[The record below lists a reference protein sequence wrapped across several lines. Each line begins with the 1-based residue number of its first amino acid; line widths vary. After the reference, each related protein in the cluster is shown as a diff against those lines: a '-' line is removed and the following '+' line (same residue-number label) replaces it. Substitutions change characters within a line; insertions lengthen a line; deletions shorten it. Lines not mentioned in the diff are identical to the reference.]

1 MGDLLSDFG
10 DLMFTLVIG
19 YIGAV
24 EFLYVVRHLYHWSS
38 NHDGTDSVSDTDN
51 LAGLQESMREQLAA
65 AKATEEAA
73 GKKAMKDGVLYEDGF
88 RIDPNQ
94 ADIDNLKQQLNQKA
108 ERDMRRADLEKELDK
123 QKQIA
128 EQTRKELQEAEA
140 EVARQQKRE
149 AEENE
154 RKLREAELQRE
165 REQKRREEEEE
176 AKRLAEERE
185 RKQKEAEEEEK
196 RKQAEEEKRKQAEEE
211 QKRKQAEEEEEKRK
225 QAAEEEKRRKAK
237 EEDEARQRQE
247 EEEQNARL
255 LLEAERLKEEQQR
268 QAEEQAEQ
276 EENEKRLLEAERQM
290 EEDQRIA
297 EQMLDSDHG
306 EELTDNERQLI
317 ASIKERGIA
326 EQHDEASAEK
336 EAELLQRIL
345 KAREQLGEESEEEQS
360 QGLFSREQDR
370 ELKQK
375 RIEENAR
382 LFLEAEKEM
391 ADLQEL
397 MLEAV
402 QKKEF
407 ATSLDSAPQTP
418 AIEEPCIKKTVYPL
432 EDDTPVSH
440 RVKTQLAQNSDDSY
454 SISTKSLLFPG
465 ISDDASSNDP
475 PSSKQSS
482 FSTQASDEV
491 TTSNESQYLQ
501 QERQEPDGE
510 DTTISQQYSDDYL
523 RSLDGIKSRPLSRED
538 RSGRRIAFKKRRS
551 SGSSNSSRDSRTSRD
566 EELKMF
572 TSLEEEEM
580 KTTGD
585 SEFTPIRYTGEP
597 TLKVKGHHRRHKR
610 SPAKDMRS
618 GDDSLRSSLERLGEE
633 TINPWGDV
641 VPEHYKDTEFWK
653 REKAIS
659 IEEERDFEKPT
670 SSEELNYDTATNLPS
685 ASSFEEATQI
695 QNEEALNN
703 LRKQE
708 NKEEEE
714 SATKEDTARSD
725 NNANLQTSPTA
736 EKEASPSR
744 SSASPGLRRSPRI
757 EEMQQ
762 YEERWKESN
771 EPSPSSGQGSVVN
784 TPIITV
790 DKPLDFGTWRDEHGL
805 IMEGLSDFYDFT
817 ASVNPSRSRST
828 SRNPS
833 PSNTAPS
840 TPEPKNVSCEM
851 NSMINSAIDVYD
863 DTGEVNLNS
872 NEFSKENI
880 GKFLDSLNGV
890 NGNSLEMESSLNTEE
905 ECQISQN
912 SMQSHLEYVAD
923 DQPRVRDGHFALPLV
938 NVIDDNSHQDEAEP
952 NRFFENNNNDDGMN
966 NLVAN
971 LRAQRSRSRS
981 RSKSPLPT
989 SENIQRSLETRR
1001 HKMIKHNEDVLEK
1014 LIESKLLPDSPE
1026 QDIEIEVENFTKET
1040 TSIVAETLRSERSG
1054 SHSSSLGEDL
1064 QSHHSQSRSRSKSPL
1079 PTPDNIKRSLET
1091 RRSKLIQHN
1100 EEVFDKLVESNLMP
1114 LTTEKEESASDDDDC
1129 NPESVRLLVESLRAE
1144 RSRSRSRSCC
1154 ESPEREVPNSAE
1166 LNEKFSQQMQQST
1179 GNVPPFTAPLVSI
1192 EIEASAS
1199 QAVDDYSRESV
1210 SLLVESLRAE
1220 RSRSRSRCRSPI
1232 PTTEHIE
1239 QRLKDNE
1246 GLNEKFSQQMQSSEM
1261 AAAFTAP
1268 LVSIEVTEPDVE
1280 SPETTKK
1287 EDEEECSREQMD
1299 SLVQSLRVARS
1310 RSRSKSPMRLPTAA
1324 NLNKSLESRRS
1335 KLIEINDNIKQD
1347 LEEQARTAEQSQL
1360 TVEYVYEFVEN
1371 SEESSESAKRCRL
1384 SRSRTPSR
1392 SPEATDGTPFSRNPS
1407 RSVSPSQDSDF
1418 HVMLNLEGSS
1428 NRTLTKNTEVFETTL
1443 AQRQKKL
1450 DEEALERMKN
1460 ASEEIELRTL
1470 SPLNLSPKESKED
1483 EAEENRDFLAS
1494 LPMAE
1499 RHKLMRKSPT
1509 TPDYDRTI
1517 SEEMRDVDRIKQ
1529 EMVQQ
1534 GFKRSTY
1541 VGESMDLVGT
1551 EYESMRREAERFRR
1565 SCSPTPSFSESPVE
1579 PGQMNAAE
1587 RRHIQDL
1594 VLAELTGASEV
1605 RSTGAIPKIQASVEA
1620 SSTETSVEEM
1630 RRRNAEFQRSASKS
1644 RSPLGE
1650 AELAD
1655 LAGIE
1660 AESAK
1665 RTLKDNALDE
1675 ICNINFQEFSRHLNP
1690 HYLDEDRRASDSAL
1704 ITNPDILIQFQGSDF
1719 LDPEEYHHFRRFSLA
1734 QEQQVEEYPS
1744 DDFIFIQQVEVRTR
1758 SGSRTW
1764 TKEDF
1769 YSGDL
1774 SEYVKMESEED
1785 LDTEASVDEAEGGG
1799 EEDYLQIDEES
1810 EVDVDMD
1817 IVEAEAEEN
1826 DNSEVADELI
1836 EPYEADG
1843 DDDDDEEEESN
1854 GSDDRRTVIEV
1865 DDEIDEDISDF
1876 NERGPA
1882 EESHHEQSECEEAER
1897 EMDRYAG
1904 REARDWDQVVTQE
1917 QDDSEG
1923 AVGGGASSSP
1933 YDSDSFAID
1942 QIYDEA
1948 IRNRKQSGIL
1958 REFDSLLNEMSS
1970 SSIENSV
1977 RDMEEQYALWSKTH
1991 KKSKNIEFSS
2001 SFIESE
2007 RKDTEIRYLGDANVT
2022 ARQSTR
2028 LRSRYGYNP
2037 VLQASTIPDDIE
2049 VDLNYKPKKEYNWRK
2064 NFRLSDEELHEAN
2077 ERLKNNEN
2085 TEDSEP
2091 QDQCNDENQE
2101 TKELQNGSM
2110 DMRRYSLGGES
2121 VTLFSQS
2128 PERLPPP
2135 QEEEEFNLTQNSVEN
2150 ENEMSYR
2157 PEDVVVEEEVEKPK
2171 KKKTKK
2177 KSRKGSKGTVDILS
2191 RLDDDNDDYESPIY
2205 SRRSSSIQME
2215 TDSPKR
2221 KSRSRRS
2228 SKSSVT
2234 NDDSFG
2240 LYSPRSSVGYADPIT
2255 DIIEEYSEV
2264 TVRPKK
2270 IKKRKKAKETLNDVS
2285 EITREEMV
2293 NGADPEPIQDSSL
2306 DTVSAII
2313 TPDSASAN
2321 VLSMLSPQESICVT
2335 PASLDSEISVDSN
2348 QTTNSS
2354 NSTANSTTAATSVSS
2369 PVDSFD
2375 ILKDANFYPLF

>member
-725 NNANLQTSPTA
+725 NNANLIFSGEYTKAMDKDWHSGHFCCWQCDESLTGQRYVIRDDHPYCIKCYENVFANTCEECNKIIGIDSKDLSYKDKHWHEACFLCFKCHLSLVDKQFGAKADKIYCGNCYDAQFASRCDGCGEVFRAGTKKMEYKTRQWHENCFCCCVCKTA
-736 EKEASPSR
+736 IGTKSFI
-744 SSASPGLRRSPRI
+744 PREQEI
-757 EEMQQ
+757 YCAGC
-762 YEERWKESN
+762 YEEKFATRCIKCNKVITSGGVTYKN
-771 EPSPSSGQGSVVN
+771 EPWHRECFTCTHCNITLAGQRFTS
-784 TPIITV
+784 
-790 DKPLDFGTWRDEHGL
+790 RDEKPYCA
-805 IMEGLSDFYDFT
+805 ECF
-817 ASVNPSRSRST
+817 
-828 SRNPS
+828 
-833 PSNTAPS
+833 
-840 TPEPKNVSCEM
+840 
-851 NSMINSAIDVYD
+851 
-863 DTGEVNLNS
+863 GEL
-872 NEFSKENI
+872 F
-880 GKFLDSLNGV
+880 
-890 NGNSLEMESSLNTEE
+890 
-905 ECQISQN
+905 
-912 SMQSHLEYVAD
+912 
-923 DQPRVRDGHFALPLV
+923 
-938 NVIDDNSHQDEAEP
+938 
-952 NRFFENNNNDDGMN
+952 
-966 NLVAN
+966 
-971 LRAQRSRSRS
+971 
-981 RSKSPLPT
+981 
-989 SENIQRSLETRR
+989 
-1001 HKMIKHNEDVLEK
+1001 
-1014 LIESKLLPDSPE
+1014 
-1026 QDIEIEVENFTKET
+1026 
-1040 TSIVAETLRSERSG
+1040 
-1054 SHSSSLGEDL
+1054 
-1064 QSHHSQSRSRSKSPL
+1064 
-1079 PTPDNIKRSLET
+1079 
-1091 RRSKLIQHN
+1091 
-1100 EEVFDKLVESNLMP
+1100 
-1114 LTTEKEESASDDDDC
+1114 
-1129 NPESVRLLVESLRAE
+1129 
-1144 RSRSRSRSCC
+1144 
-1154 ESPEREVPNSAE
+1154 
-1166 LNEKFSQQMQQST
+1166 
-1179 GNVPPFTAPLVSI
+1179 
-1192 EIEASAS
+1192 
-1199 QAVDDYSRESV
+1199 
-1210 SLLVESLRAE
+1210 
-1220 RSRSRSRCRSPI
+1220 
-1232 PTTEHIE
+1232 
-1239 QRLKDNE
+1239 
-1246 GLNEKFSQQMQSSEM
+1246 
-1261 AAAFTAP
+1261 
-1268 LVSIEVTEPDVE
+1268 
-1280 SPETTKK
+1280 
-1287 EDEEECSREQMD
+1287 
-1299 SLVQSLRVARS
+1299 
-1310 RSRSKSPMRLPTAA
+1310 
-1324 NLNKSLESRRS
+1324 
-1335 KLIEINDNIKQD
+1335 
-1347 LEEQARTAEQSQL
+1347 
-1360 TVEYVYEFVEN
+1360 
-1371 SEESSESAKRCRL
+1371 AKRCTSCVKPITGIGGTRFISFENRHWHHDCFVCASCKTSL
-1384 SRSRTPSR
+1384 VGRGFI
-1392 SPEATDGTPFSRNPS
+1392 TDGPDIICPECAK
-1407 RSVSPSQDSDF
+1407 Q
-1418 HVMLNLEGSS
+1418 
-1428 NRTLTKNTEVFETTL
+1428 
-1443 AQRQKKL
+1443 
-1450 DEEALERMKN
+1450 
-1460 ASEEIELRTL
+1460 
-1470 SPLNLSPKESKED
+1470 
-1483 EAEENRDFLAS
+1483 
-1494 LPMAE
+1494 
-1499 RHKLMRKSPT
+1499 KLM
-1509 TPDYDRTI
+1509 
-1517 SEEMRDVDRIKQ
+1517 
-1529 EMVQQ
+1529 
-1534 GFKRSTY
+1534 
-1541 VGESMDLVGT
+1541 
-1551 EYESMRREAERFRR
+1551 
-1565 SCSPTPSFSESPVE
+1565 
-1579 PGQMNAAE
+1579 
-1587 RRHIQDL
+1587 
-1594 VLAELTGASEV
+1594 
-1605 RSTGAIPKIQASVEA
+1605 
-1620 SSTETSVEEM
+1620 
-1630 RRRNAEFQRSASKS
+1630 
-1644 RSPLGE
+1644 
-1650 AELAD
+1650 
-1655 LAGIE
+1655 
-1660 AESAK
+1660 
-1665 RTLKDNALDE
+1665 
-1675 ICNINFQEFSRHLNP
+1675 
-1690 HYLDEDRRASDSAL
+1690 
-1704 ITNPDILIQFQGSDF
+1704 
-1719 LDPEEYHHFRRFSLA
+1719 
-1734 QEQQVEEYPS
+1734 
-1744 DDFIFIQQVEVRTR
+1744 
-1758 SGSRTW
+1758 
-1764 TKEDF
+1764 
-1769 YSGDL
+1769 
-1774 SEYVKMESEED
+1774 
-1785 LDTEASVDEAEGGG
+1785 
-1799 EEDYLQIDEES
+1799 
-1810 EVDVDMD
+1810 
-1817 IVEAEAEEN
+1817 
-1826 DNSEVADELI
+1826 
-1836 EPYEADG
+1836 
-1843 DDDDDEEEESN
+1843 
-1854 GSDDRRTVIEV
+1854 
-1865 DDEIDEDISDF
+1865 
-1876 NERGPA
+1876 
-1882 EESHHEQSECEEAER
+1882 
-1897 EMDRYAG
+1897 
-1904 REARDWDQVVTQE
+1904 
-1917 QDDSEG
+1917 
-1923 AVGGGASSSP
+1923 
-1933 YDSDSFAID
+1933 
-1942 QIYDEA
+1942 
-1948 IRNRKQSGIL
+1948 
-1958 REFDSLLNEMSS
+1958 
-1970 SSIENSV
+1970 
-1977 RDMEEQYALWSKTH
+1977 
-1991 KKSKNIEFSS
+1991 
-2001 SFIESE
+2001 
-2007 RKDTEIRYLGDANVT
+2007 
-2022 ARQSTR
+2022 
-2028 LRSRYGYNP
+2028 
-2037 VLQASTIPDDIE
+2037 
-2049 VDLNYKPKKEYNWRK
+2049 
-2064 NFRLSDEELHEAN
+2064 
-2077 ERLKNNEN
+2077 
-2085 TEDSEP
+2085 
-2091 QDQCNDENQE
+2091 
-2101 TKELQNGSM
+2101 
-2110 DMRRYSLGGES
+2110 
-2121 VTLFSQS
+2121 
-2128 PERLPPP
+2128 
-2135 QEEEEFNLTQNSVEN
+2135 
-2150 ENEMSYR
+2150 
-2157 PEDVVVEEEVEKPK
+2157 
-2171 KKKTKK
+2171 
-2177 KSRKGSKGTVDILS
+2177 
-2191 RLDDDNDDYESPIY
+2191 
-2205 SRRSSSIQME
+2205 
-2215 TDSPKR
+2215 
-2221 KSRSRRS
+2221 
-2228 SKSSVT
+2228 
-2234 NDDSFG
+2234 
-2240 LYSPRSSVGYADPIT
+2240 
-2255 DIIEEYSEV
+2255 
-2264 TVRPKK
+2264 
-2270 IKKRKKAKETLNDVS
+2270 
-2285 EITREEMV
+2285 
-2293 NGADPEPIQDSSL
+2293 
-2306 DTVSAII
+2306 
-2313 TPDSASAN
+2313 
-2321 VLSMLSPQESICVT
+2321 
-2335 PASLDSEISVDSN
+2335 
-2348 QTTNSS
+2348 
-2354 NSTANSTTAATSVSS
+2354 
-2369 PVDSFD
+2369 
-2375 ILKDANFYPLF
+2375 